1 MLDSA
6 IDHMYMNGCGYSSK
20 TLFIEGGGPNAIVY
34 RSLSGLVL
42 SGLQRK
48 EEGRAGWQ
56 INLRGLVQRA
66 PLTGLCSFHT
76 FAMGQT
82 GLWILKRLLPALLH
96 GIEGAGQLT
105 RLKAL
110 SFSNFGIPLS
120 SPFSV
125 LLHLLSQNV
134 SSKRLAPKFLFPPL
148 VRDRWPTW

>member
-1 MLDSA
+1 MNAVGFAGHVSLVEMLDSA

-20 TLFIEGGGPNAIVY
+20 TLFMKGGGPNAMVY
-34 RSLSGLVL
+34 RSLSGPV

-48 EEGRAGWQ
+48 EGRAGWQ

-82 GLWILKRLLPALLH
+82 GLWIPKTTTMTLLH

-110 SFSNFGIPLS
+110 SFSNFGIPPS

-125 LLHLLSQNV
+125 LLHLLSQEC
-134 SSKRLAPKFLFPPL
+134 LQ
-148 VRDRWPTW
+148 